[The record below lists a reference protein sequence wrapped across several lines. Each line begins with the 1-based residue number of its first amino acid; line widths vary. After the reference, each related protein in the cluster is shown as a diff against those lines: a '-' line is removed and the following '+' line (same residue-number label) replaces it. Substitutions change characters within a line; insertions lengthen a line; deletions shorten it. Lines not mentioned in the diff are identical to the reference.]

1 MPSTLPQRSGVVN
14 PRAALALAVVLGVG
28 ACDDTSPTTPGTSR
42 FGQVGVVE
50 LLVESPISLGIGALE
65 QRITWTSRGDWELE
79 ETILYES
86 EVGDASIQRLRGD
99 ADVSAGVYAQWIS
112 QVNEAP
118 GLNLFVPTLDPTLDP
133 ICPGDQSR
141 VTLRILDDLRDEQAR
156 WVRCAPGSLRT
167 LTPTGSGPDP
177 QAARVVNAAA
187 LIRDFTVGSDFQP
200 AYQGSLPFAT
210 LLRGEDAATVY
221 GSPAAYDNEFDFR
234 ALWGSLSE
242 DPLPPIDFERQ
253 IVFLAAVGVRTEAGD
268 SVEVRRIVP
277 VESGTIVDIVNR
289 VPGDFCS
296 PASRRQAPF
305 HIVVAPRVSE
315 PVVFSEVR
323 VERVPCG

>member
-1 MPSTLPQRSGVVN
+1 M
-14 PRAALALAVVLGVG
+14 AFALGALLAVG

-42 FGQVGVVE
+42 FGQLGVVE

-65 QRITWTSRGDWELE
+65 QRITWTSRGAWEFE
-79 ETILYES
+79 ESIFYRGEL
-86 EVGDASIQRLRGD
+86 GDASARRLRGD

-118 GLNLFVPTLDPTLDP
+118 GLNLFVPELDPELDP
-133 ICPGDQSR
+133 VCAADRSR
-141 VTLRILDDLRDEQAR
+141 VTLRIVDDIRDEETR
-156 WVRCAPGSLRT
+156 WVRCARGSLRT
-167 LTPTGSGPDP
+167 LTPSGSGPDP
-177 QAARVVNAAA
+177 QAARVVSAAA
-187 LIRDFTVGSDFQP
+187 LVRDFTVGVDFQP

-210 LLRGEDAATVY
+210 LLRGEDASTVY
-221 GSPAAYDNEFDFR
+221 DSPAAFNDEFEFR
-234 ALWGSLSE
+234 GLWGSLSE
-242 DPLPPIDFERQ
+242 APLPPVDFANE
-253 IVFLAAVGVRTEAGD
+253 IVLLAAVGERTEAGD
-268 SVEVRRIVP
+268 SVEIRRIVP
-277 VESGTIVDIVNR
+277 VESGTIVDVVNR

-315 PVVFSEVR
+315 PVIFSEVR